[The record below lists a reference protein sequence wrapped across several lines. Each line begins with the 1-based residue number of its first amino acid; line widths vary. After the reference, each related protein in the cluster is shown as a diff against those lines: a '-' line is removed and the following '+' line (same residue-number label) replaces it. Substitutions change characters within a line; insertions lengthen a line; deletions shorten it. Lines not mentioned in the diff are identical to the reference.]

1 MGEGGMMAKVFGP
14 GELNGSVP
22 LNLKAKGE
30 RKMLVTSEASDLL
43 LQQFEPIRWAVP
55 GLIPEGVT
63 LFAGAPKVG
72 KSWAAL
78 DISIAIASGGHVF
91 GDIQVDPGE
100 ALYLALEDNPRRM
113 QRRLTKALR
122 GGRCPEGLH
131 FAYSAPT
138 IDDGLIEELSAF
150 LEAHPACRVV
160 TVDTIKPIRPPAGKN
175 DRIYDTDYAVGRPFL
190 DLASKYHIAV
200 VLVHH
205 TNKSKSE
212 DDLDTISGS
221 QGLAGGVD
229 NILVLKR
236 GRAST
241 EATLYVTG
249 RDIENE
255 GRFGLIWNAD
265 LSMWTVGSDGPAAS
279 MSPERRA
286 VYDAI
291 ANVGPVTG
299 RDLAAI
305 LNPGTPI
312 TRDSKEWSK
321 VRYMLTKLRSEGVV
335 EMNADGMFSVVSEK
349 SRYTATHATRRE
361 FTDF

>member
-1 MGEGGMMAKVFGP
+1 MMAKVFGP
-14 GELNGSVP
+14 DDLQGAQVP
-22 LNLKAKGE
+22 TALKAKGE

-150 LEAHPACRVV
+150 LDSHPACRVV

-190 DLASKYHIAV
+190 ALAAKYHIAV

-236 GRAST
+236 GRASS
-241 EATLYVTG
+241 EAILYVTG
-249 RDIENE
+249 RDIETE
-255 GRFGLIWNAD
+255 GRYPMTWDTD
-265 LSMWTVGSDGPAAS
+265 LAMWTIGDESPAVG
-279 MSPERRA
+279 MSPERKA
-286 VYDAI
+286 VYDMI
-291 ANVGPVTG
+291 ENVGPI
-299 RDLAAI
+299 RSRSLAALI
-305 LNPGTPI
+305 YPGVEI
-312 TRDSKEWSK
+312 TRDCAEWRRIRDITSHL
-321 VRYMLTKLRSEGVV
+321 VR
-335 EMNADGMFSVVSEK
+335 DGFVQKTDDGELQ
-349 SRYTATHATRRE
+349 SRRHNRHTV
-361 FTDF
+361 

>member
-1 MGEGGMMAKVFGP
+1 MAKVFGP
-14 GELNGSVP
+14 GELNGAVP
-22 LNLKAKGE
+22 LNLKAQGE

-131 FAYSAPT
+131 FAYAAPT

-150 LEAHPACRVV
+150 LDAHPACRIV

-190 DLASKYHIAV
+190 ALAAKYHIAV

-236 GRAST
+236 GRASS
-241 EATLYVTG
+241 EAILYVTG
-249 RDIENE
+249 RDIEQE
-255 GRFGLIWNAD
+255 GRYSLMWNQD
-265 LSMWTVGSDGPAAS
+265 LSMWTVGADCPTVG

-286 VYDAI
+286 VYETI
-291 ANVGPVTG
+291 SNCGPVSSWELTKIIYPDAWIKDG
-299 RDLAAI
+299 EKDC
-305 LNPGTPI
+305 
-312 TRDSKEWSK
+312 KEWAR
-321 VRYMLTKLRSEGVV
+321 VRSLVSCIGKAGLIEWTADKKLQV
-335 EMNADGMFSVVSEK
+335 K
-349 SRYTATHATRRE
+349 K
-361 FTDF
+361 

>member
-1 MGEGGMMAKVFGP
+1 MAKAFKLD
-14 GELNGSVP
+14 ELSGSLP
-22 LNLKAKGE
+22 PTQARAKSE
-30 RKMLVTSEASDLL
+30 RKALITSDARGLL
-43 LQQFEPIRWAVP
+43 EQTFEPIRWAVP

-100 ALYLALEDNPRRM
+100 SLYLALEDNPRRM

-122 GGRCPEGLH
+122 GGRCPDGLH
-131 FAYSAPT
+131 FAYAAPA
-138 IDDGLIEELSAF
+138 IDEGLIAELSAF
-150 LEAHPACRVV
+150 LDAHPSCRII
-160 TVDTIKPIRPPAGKN
+160 TVDTIKPIRPVSGKN

-190 DLASKYHIAV
+190 DLAAKYHIAV

-236 GRAST
+236 GRASS

-249 RDIENE
+249 RDIEQE
-255 GRFGLIWNAD
+255 GRYGLLWDQN
-265 LSMWTVGSDGPAAS
+265 LSMWTVGADCPTVG
-279 MSPERRA
+279 MSPERRS
-286 VYDAI
+286 VYDTI
-291 ANVGPVTG
+291 ANVGPI
-299 RDLAAI
+299 RSRALAALI
-305 LNPGTPI
+305 YPGVAI
-312 TRDSKEWSK
+312 TRECSEWRRIRDITAHL
-321 VRYMLTKLRSEGVV
+321 VRDGYVQKTDEGDLCVFDRH
-335 EMNADGMFSVVSEK
+335 N
-349 SRYTATHATRRE
+349 RHNT
-361 FTDF
+361 

>member
-1 MGEGGMMAKVFGP
+1 MAKAFRP
-14 GELNGSVP
+14 DELSGQLP
-22 LNLKAKGE
+22 PTQARAKSE
-30 RKMLVTSEASDLL
+30 RKALITSDARGLL
-43 LQQFEPIRWAVP
+43 EQTFEPIRWAVP

-100 ALYLALEDNPRRM
+100 SLYLALEDNPRRM

-122 GGRCPEGLH
+122 GGRCPDGLH
-131 FAYSAPT
+131 FAYAAPA
-138 IDDGLIEELSAF
+138 IDEGLIAELSAF
-150 LEAHPACRVV
+150 LDAHPSCRIV
-160 TVDTIKPIRPPAGKN
+160 TVDTIKPIRPVSGKN

-190 DLASKYHIAV
+190 DLAAKYHIAV

-236 GRAST
+236 GRASS

-249 RDIENE
+249 RDIEQE
-255 GRFGLIWNAD
+255 GRYSLVWNQD
-265 LSMWTVGSDGPAAS
+265 ISMWTVGADCPAAS

-286 VYDAI
+286 VYDTI
-291 ANVGPVTG
+291 SNVGPING
-299 RDLAAI
+299 RDLTA
-305 LNPGTPI
+305 LMNPGVAI
-312 TRDSKEWSK
+312 NRDSKEWAK
-321 VRYMLTKLRSEGVV
+321 VRYLLTKLRAEGAV
-335 EMNADGMFSVVSEK
+335 EMTADGMFSVVSAQ
-349 SRYTATHATRRE
+349 SALHGYTRYTPH
-361 FTDF
+361 DY